1 MLLYHKIV
9 KKAKL
14 YYTYKKVYNTN
25 NNIFILFY
33 INIVCFHTFQL
44 KNGGSFRRLLLIVLF
59 TPVIVGI
66 GGVIY
71 CCITDYRHRKFLD
84 STQRELLE
92 DLHDLLV
99 ERLDDFDQ

>member
-1 MLLYHKIV
+1 M
-9 KKAKL
+9 
-14 YYTYKKVYNTN
+14 
-25 NNIFILFY
+25 
-33 INIVCFHTFQL
+33 
-44 KNGGSFRRLLLIVLF
+44 RLLLIVLF